1 MRTNKAIEA
10 MLYEPETLHFWEKL
24 FKENR
29 KEKLKD
35 RLHFQKK
42 NFLLKKLAKF
52 YLAKSMNI
60 TE

>member
-1 MRTNKAIEA
+1 M
-10 MLYEPETLHFWEKL
+10 YESETLQFWEKL
-24 FKENR
+24 FKENV

-42 NFLLKKLAKF
+42 KFLLQKLAKF

-60 TE
+60 TK